1 MMNYRSLLIAAT
13 LLMTNACLVFSFT
26 RPKVP
31 TITNRRNRSSRGEA
45 VLYSQDNNNSGN
57 NNSGGS
63 GALSKKAYND
73 DALFN
78 YHMMTQKQKIKD
90 YSAMDTYV
98 HTASL
103 WNMAWHD
110 SFVRNGLADFVP
122 PLTDSLNVLVVGS
135 RIRVLRRWLLKKSV
149 LVRLMV
155 V

>member
-1 MMNYRSLLIAAT
+1 
-13 LLMTNACLVFSFT
+13 MTNACLVFSFT
-26 RPKVP
+26 QTKILTDRHY
-31 TITNRRNRSSRGEA
+31 RSGSRGE
-45 VLYSQDNNNSGN
+45 VLYAADNSGN
-57 NNSGGS
+57 SGGG

-98 HTASL
+98 NTASL
-103 WNMAWHD
+103 WNLAWHD

-135 RIRVLRRWLLKKSV
+135 RYQGPEVKVEEDYVGEIEWW
-149 LVRLMV
+149 
-155 V
+155 